1 MKLFSDKEL
10 KTEVQTINLGT
21 VQAGDVKEYTYYLQN
36 NTIARLVEIQIELS
50 NRELKIIKAPM
61 ELNSFDFSE
70 LVIKWNCDINIK
82 QGLKSDLSIS
92 AKEIYS

>member
-10 KTEVQTINLGT
+10 KNEVQEIDLGT
-21 VQAGDVKEYTYYLQN
+21 VQAGDTKEYTYYLQN

-50 NRELKIIKAPM
+50 NKELNITKAPM
-61 ELNSFDFSE
+61 ELYAYE
-70 LVIKWNCDINIK
+70 AKEVIIKWNCDISIK